1 MGRVKAHAKD
11 NQLATKWN
19 QRVDKDNPNR
29 NQMGE
34 WLHQILGHTGKKA
47 LYFAAQSKCLTLSTA
62 ITHRTEIYLLRKRM
76 ELG

>member
-1 MGRVKAHAKD
+1 MESKGG
-11 NQLATKWN
+11 W
-19 QRVDKDNPNR
+19 DKDNPDR
-29 NQMGE
+29 YQMGE

-47 LYFAAQSKCLTLSTA
+47 LYFAAQSKGLTLSTA